1 MPKVYAEPK
10 EDVMKDCLATGGTDD
25 FHTMPDG
32 WKLHSETFMPPGEP
46 KAMIVHTPGWME
58 STVTVGVRRLA
69 KQCSER
75 GIVLVTYDMHGHGLS
90 LEKNGVAWTTEAKR
104 GKIEGVQGV
113 IDTHL
118 VEIVKIFLERH
129 KLPLMLLGHS
139 LGAQA
144 AMLATRQV
152 VELCRAA
159 GVPYVTGAYLAPHVQ
174 ATPPC
179 CCGCCTPC
187 CCGACCCGCG
197 YCCKMGKHQ
206 AEEGKNPGGVL
217 TGGKIEE
224 DRNAT
229 SVLFYHMF
237 STGVCLPSSAGGTAS
252 WARYTPEIDVGV
264 PGRVF
269 VGDKDPSER
278 AAADLLS
285 IMAPTTFTHE
295 CTRVHTQTQSL
306 KHPLRV
312 RGSLNHGSAV
322 SAR

>member
-1 MPKVYAEPK
+1 MAKVYVEPA
-10 EDVMKDCLATGGTDD
+10 DVMADCLATGGIDD

-32 WKLHSETFMPPGEP
+32 WKLHSEVFMPEGEP

-69 KQCSER
+69 KQCRER
-75 GIVLVTYDMHGHGLS
+75 SIMLITYDMHGHGLS
-90 LEKNGVAWTTEAKR
+90 LEKNGAAWTSEPNR

-118 VEIVKIFLERH
+118 VEIVRIFLERH

-159 GVPYVTGAYLAPHVQ
+159 GVTYVAGAYLAPQ
-174 ATPPC
+174 LQLPPAC
-179 CCGCCTPC
+179 CCGCCTKIV
-187 CCGACCCGCG
+187 CGACCCACCG
-197 YCCKMGKHQ
+197 DCCRMGKNQ

-217 TGGKIEE
+217 TGGKLED

-229 SVLFYHMF
+229 AVLFYNMF
-237 STGVCLPSSAGGTAS
+237 AVGICLPSSAGGAPN
-252 WARYTPEIDVGV
+252 WARLTPEIDVGV

-269 VGDKDPSER
+269 IGDKDPGER
-278 AAADLLS
+278 EPQNA
-285 IMAPTTFTHE
+285 
-295 CTRVHTQTQSL
+295 
-306 KHPLRV
+306 
-312 RGSLNHGSAV
+312 LNP
-322 SAR
+322 